1 MSRDLTAILASG
13 AWLLVVLAGA
23 EFARRRGM
31 ERVDTRRLV
40 HVAVASWIVP
50 TFLLYES
57 WQWAA
62 APALVFVFVNAF
74 SLRFR
79 LIKSVEIDERS
90 LGTVFFPLSV
100 GVLTVLGWQDPW
112 RAVAAAGVLS
122 MGWGDAA
129 ASFVGRRWGRH
140 TYHVASHQRSLEG
153 SLAMLVVSWLAIVV
167 AGVLVGPQFGGGW
180 ILAGLLAAFV
190 ATVLEGISLVG
201 TDNLLVPFSTSAV
214 LALLH
219 GSFWG

>member
-1 MSRDLTAILASG
+1 MSRDLTALLVSG

-23 EFARRRGM
+23 EYARRRGM
-31 ERVDTRRLV
+31 ARVDTRRLV
-40 HVAVASWIVP
+40 HVAVATWIVP

-62 APALVFVFVNAF
+62 APALAFVFVNGA

-79 LIKSVEIDERS
+79 LIRSVEIDERS

-100 GVLTVLGWQDPW
+100 GILTVLGWQAPW

-140 TYHVASHQRSLEG
+140 AYHVASHRRTLEG
-153 SLAMLVVSWLAIVV
+153 SFAMLLVSWLAIIV
-167 AGVLVGPQFGGGW
+167 AGILLAPQVGGGW

-190 ATVLEGISLVG
+190 ATILEGVSLLG

-219 GSFWG
+219 GSWWG